1 MLRKVIPAAV
11 LALLAAPAALAQLE
25 PGALPALESG
35 DLLFKGAETGAGTR
49 IAAGWSLG
57 DKRWG
62 HVGIV
67 ADGGQ
72 SVIHADT
79 GEPGEVGAVR
89 KVALVDFLADVETLG
104 VYEIRLTGEAREKY
118 VAFAESAVGL
128 PFDHGFSIR
137 TENSLYCSELV
148 WRAMSAGLGEDA
160 VPEKSA
166 RLGRTYV
173 SVSDLSDH
181 PLLRE
186 SATVTEGRV
195 ASLAK

>member
-1 MLRKVIPAAV
+1 MLRQVSFA
-11 LALLAAPAALAQLE
+11 AALALTTATAQAQLA
-25 PGALPALESG
+25 PASLPALEAG

-49 IAAGWSLG
+49 LAAGWSLG

-62 HVGIV
+62 HVGII

-89 KVALVDFLADVETLG
+89 KVALADFLADVETLG
-104 VYEIRLTGEAREKY
+104 IYNIDLTGEARAKY
-118 VAFAESAVGL
+118 LAFAESAVGL

-137 TENSLYCSELV
+137 SENSLYCSELV
-148 WRAMSAGLGEDA
+148 WRAMSAGLGRDA
-160 VPEKSA
+160 IPKKSE

-181 PLLRE
+181 PLLSE
-186 SATVTEGRV
+186 SATVTEARV
-195 ASLAK
+195 SSLAK